1 MTPAEPGISL
11 KIAGMSCASC
21 AGRLE
26 KALAQVP
33 GVHAVTVNLASETA
47 HVSGTAMAGALVDAV
62 LQAGYQVVMQQA
74 QDQLQGLSCAS
85 CVRRAEQALLQVRGV
100 VQASVNLA
108 TEQVSLQLA
117 GPVSFSQLELAV
129 KAAGYQLLPQA
140 SVAETANAPQ
150 DVAAATSL
158 AWYQQPL
165 WPVWGSAL
173 LTLPLVLPMLA
184 MLWGA
189 DWMLPAFWQWLLATP
204 VQFYFGAR
212 FYRAG
217 WAAIRAGSGNM
228 DLLVALG
235 TSAAYGLSLYL
246 WWSFDGHHG
255 SPHLYFESSS
265 TVLALVLLGK
275 YLEQRA
281 KRRTTDALRALE
293 NLQPALAR
301 VWRGEQWQQVAAAT
315 VTPGE
320 RVQVL
325 PGERVPVDGLVVA
338 GQGLLDEALI
348 SGESLPVSKQ
358 SGDTVIGGS
367 VSLDGRLE
375 LTATSVGAES
385 TLSKIIRLVE
395 QAQGAKAPVQALVD
409 KISAVFVPAVLVI
422 ALVTLLLTGWLGG
435 NWQQAIL
442 HAVAVLVIA
451 CPCALGLATP
461 AAVMAGTGAAA
472 RLGVLMKDAIALE
485 SAQQINLVVFDKTG
499 TLTQGQPVLSQLTA
513 LQGTA
518 PQVLQHAAT
527 LQQYSE
533 HPLARAVLQAADAQ
547 GIRPGQADAFQVVA
561 GKGVQANI
569 NGQCWLLGNSHW
581 LREYG
586 LTLPEQLIDTAGAS
600 VSWLASGP
608 AGARH
613 IGADGQSKGTAA
625 QQRGA
630 DAQPSGT
637 EAQSSDADAQSGSTD
652 YQLHGLLCFSDG
664 LKATALPAVKALQR
678 SGIQVALLTGDSQAS
693 ATQVATALGIDLWQ
707 AEVLPAGKAAAVRH
721 FQQQGFRVAMV
732 GDGINDAPALAQADL
747 GIAMATGTEVA
758 VSAAQVSLL
767 RGDPA
772 LVATALQLARQTYR
786 KIRQNLCW
794 AFAFN
799 ALGIPAAALGYLTPV
814 LAGAAMALSSLLV
827 VSNALLL
834 QRFKPKS

>member
-47 HVSGTAMAGALVDAV
+47 YISGTATAAALVDAV
-62 LQAGYQVVMQQA
+62 LQAGYQVALQQA
-74 QDQLQGLSCAS
+74 QYQLRGLSCAS
-85 CVRRAEQALLQVRGV
+85 CVRRVEQALLQVRGV
-100 VQASVNLA
+100 MQAAVNLA

-129 KAAGYQLLPQA
+129 QAAGYQLLPQA
-140 SVAETANAPQ
+140 SVAETADASQ
-150 DVAAATSL
+150 DGAAAQSL

-228 DLLVALG
+228 DVLVALG

-246 WWSFDGHHG
+246 WWRFDGHHG

-265 TVLALVLLGK
+265 TVLSLVLLGK
-275 YLEQRA
+275 YLEQQA

-315 VTPGE
+315 VRPGE

-338 GQGLLDEALI
+338 GQSLLDEALI

-358 SGDTVIGGS
+358 SGDTVTGGS

-375 LTATSVGAES
+375 LTATSVGAGS

-472 RLGVLMKDAIALE
+472 RLGVLIKDAVALE

-499 TLTQGQPVLSQLTA
+499 TLTQGKPVLSQLTA

-518 PQVLQHAAT
+518 QQVLQHAAT

-547 GIRPGQADAFQVVA
+547 GIRPAQADAFQVVA

-569 NGQCWLLGNSHW
+569 DGQRWLLGNSQW

-586 LTLPEQLIDTAGAS
+586 LTLPESLIDTAGAS
-600 VSWLASGP
+600 VSWLASESAAAEP
-608 AGARH
+608 
-613 IGADGQSKGTAA
+613 DG
-625 QQRGA
+625 
-630 DAQPSGT
+630 SGT
-637 EAQSSDADAQSGSTD
+637 GLA
-652 YQLHGLLCFSDG
+652 LHGLLCFSDK

-693 ATQVATALGIDLWQ
+693 ATQVATALGIDLVQ
-707 AEVLPAGKAAAVRH
+707 AEVLPAGKAAAVRQ
-721 FQQQGFRVAMV
+721 FQQQGNRVAMV

-786 KIRQNLCW
+786 KIRQNLFW

-799 ALGIPAAALGYLTPV
+799 ALGIPAAALGYLNPV